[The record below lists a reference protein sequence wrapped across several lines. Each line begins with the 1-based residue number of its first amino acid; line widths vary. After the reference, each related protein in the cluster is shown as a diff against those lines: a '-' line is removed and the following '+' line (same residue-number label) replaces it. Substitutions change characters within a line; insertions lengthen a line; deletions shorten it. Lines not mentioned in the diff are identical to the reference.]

1 MQIGQVPIF
10 TLVDFTLVSLFT
22 FLFIMATY
30 RAKCWLGSSSGY
42 QDLEVKANTVNGAK
56 EQFERIYG
64 AEQVINLSEV
74 RDGGS
79 SSGGGSGVSIGGTA
93 GLISLIAAAWVFFTF
108 TPWILMGL
116 GGVVGAWL
124 SEKVLG
130 QTLGDYVNDASP
142 TKSNHI
148 RAILVLL
155 TTISL
160 GGVGFYQG
168 DQLNKS
174 FNEPSKTE
182 QIKK

>member
-1 MQIGQVPIF
+1 MAIF
-10 TLVDFTLVSLFT
+10 
-22 FLFIMATY
+22 

-42 QDLEVKANTVNGAK
+42 QDLEVKANTINGAK
-56 EQFERIYG
+56 QQFERIYG
-64 AEQVINLSEV
+64 AEQVVNLREV
-74 RDGGS
+74 TGGS
-79 SSGGGSGVSIGGTA
+79 RGGSGDGLSIGGTA
-93 GLISLIAAAWVFFTF
+93 GLIGLVASVWVFVTF
-108 TPWILMGL
+108 TPWILMSL
-116 GGVVGAWL
+116 GGIVGAWV

-148 RAILVLL
+148 RAILVLI

-168 DQLNKS
+168 DQLKKS
-174 FNEPSKTE
+174 FDEPTKTE

>member
-1 MQIGQVPIF
+1 MAIF
-10 TLVDFTLVSLFT
+10 
-22 FLFIMATY
+22 

-42 QDLEVKANTVNGAK
+42 QDLEVKANTINGAK

-64 AEQVINLSEV
+64 AEQVVNLREV
-74 RDGGS
+74 TGG
-79 SSGGGSGVSIGGTA
+79 SGGGSGDGLSIGGTA
-93 GLISLIAAAWVFFTF
+93 GLIGLVASVWVFVTF
-108 TPWILMGL
+108 TPWILMSL
-116 GGVVGAWL
+116 GGIVGAWV

-148 RAILVLL
+148 RTILVLI

-168 DQLNKS
+168 DQLKKS
-174 FNEPSKTE
+174 FDEPTKTE